1 MSGER
6 MTVSCI
12 NWHLPD
18 APHATSYLLRDG
30 AAVAVAYHDTW
41 TEAMDRANRLA
52 VLLAA
57 MQARS

>member
-1 MSGER
+1 

-12 NWHLPD
+12 NWDLPD
-18 APHATSYLLRDG
+18 APHATSYLLQDG

-41 TEAMDRANRLA
+41 AEAMDRANRLA

-57 MQARS
+57 AEARS